1 MCEQSRRK
9 SIQMSVQTTTGE
21 LAVVSAD
28 TWEVDRLAGRHNYK
42 AGLLEVLGYGEAG
55 SKVER

>member
-1 MCEQSRRK
+1 
-9 SIQMSVQTTTGE
+9 MSVQTTTGG